1 MNFATIQNFPANF
14 LIFIIPHQ
22 DKFKIHFMSKRE
34 LRKYLKELTKVQLED
49 QIIDLYERFKPVK
62 EYYDFAFNPKEN
74 ELIEQCRF
82 QISKEYYPIGSRKA
96 KMRRSVAQKW
106 IKKLML
112 FDADA
117 SLLADVMFFNIEI
130 ALSFSGEHII
140 RQESFFTSMY
150 KSFDET
156 LRFVSEK
163 GILAEFKGRIEKIA
177 GDTCDQKWPNSN
189 AFEDL
194 ADMYLE

>member
-1 MNFATIQNFPANF
+1 
-14 LIFIIPHQ
+14 
-22 DKFKIHFMSKRE
+22 MSKRE
-34 LRKYLKELTKVQLED
+34 LRKYLKELTKEQLED

-74 ELIEQCRF
+74 ELMEQCRF

-117 SLLADVMFFNIEI
+117 SLLADVMLFNIEI
-130 ALSFSGEHII
+130 ALTFSGEHII

-163 GILAEFKGRIEKIA
+163 GILEEFKGRIEKIA
-177 GDTCDQKWPNSN
+177 DDTCDQKWPNRN

-194 ADMYLE
+194 ADLYLQ

>member
-1 MNFATIQNFPANF
+1 
-14 LIFIIPHQ
+14 
-22 DKFKIHFMSKRE
+22 MSKRE
-34 LRKYLKELTKVQLED
+34 LRKYVKELTKVQLED

-74 ELIEQCRF
+74 ELMEQCRF

-130 ALSFSGEHII
+130 ALTFSSEHII

-156 LRFVSEK
+156 LRFVSGK
-163 GILAEFKGRIEKIA
+163 GILDEFKGRIEKIA
-177 GDTCDQKWPNSN
+177 GDTFDQKWPNRS

-194 ADMYLE
+194 ADMYLQ

>member
-1 MNFATIQNFPANF
+1 
-14 LIFIIPHQ
+14 
-22 DKFKIHFMSKRE
+22 MSKRE

-74 ELIEQCRF
+74 ELMEQCRF
-82 QISKEYYPIGSRKA
+82 QISKEYYPVGSRKA

-130 ALSFSGEHII
+130 ALTFSGEHII
-140 RQESFFTSMY
+140 RSESFFTSMY

-177 GDTCDQKWPNSN
+177 DDTCDQKWPNSN

-194 ADMYLE
+194 ADLYLQ

>member
-1 MNFATIQNFPANF
+1 
-14 LIFIIPHQ
+14 
-22 DKFKIHFMSKRE
+22 MSKRE
-34 LRKYLKELTKVQLED
+34 LRKYLKELTKEQLED

-82 QISKEYYPIGSRKA
+82 QISKEYYPVGSRKA

-112 FDADA
+112 LDADA

-130 ALSFSGEHII
+130 ALTFSGEHII

-177 GDTCDQKWPNSN
+177 GDTWDQKWPNRN
-189 AFEDL
+189 TFEDL
-194 ADMYLE
+194 ADMYLQ

>member
-1 MNFATIQNFPANF
+1 
-14 LIFIIPHQ
+14 
-22 DKFKIHFMSKRE
+22 MSKRE

-74 ELIEQCRF
+74 ELMEQCRF
-82 QISKEYYPIGSRKA
+82 QISKEYYPVGSRKA

-130 ALSFSGEHII
+130 ALTFSGEHII

-163 GILAEFKGRIEKIA
+163 GVLAEFKGRIEKIA
-177 GDTCDQKWPNSN
+177 DDTCDQKWPNSN

-194 ADMYLE
+194 ADMYLQ